1 MTDPLAATFR
11 IASSGLEA
19 QSTRLRVVSENIAN
33 ADSTASVPGG
43 DPYRRKLVS
52 FESTL
57 DRATEARLVK
67 LKRIAE
73 DERPFRVQ
81 HDPAHPAADEKGV
94 IKLPNVDMLVE
105 LADMKEANRSYQASL
120 QIYRQARE
128 LHAMT
133 LDLLKQ

>member
-94 IKLPNVDMLVE
+94 VKLPNVDMLVE

>member
-57 DRATEARLVK
+57 DRATEARLVR

-94 IKLPNVDMLVE
+94 VKLPNVDMLVE